1 MEEEEKVKHVGQ
13 ILKEYRLKKKITIE
27 KISRKTNITIQQL
40 INIERGNLDLIAGKF
55 YQKSFI
61 KSYIEALRISEKKIL
76 LQLDNVLH
84 NSDEKVIF
92 KKDLDLKAFKRPIIT
107 EKIPTV
113 PLMLFASLG
122 LITFFLINFFID
134 NDKLG
139 GKLAVIEPKSDI
151 EIVKIKENL
160 ADKIKKNK
168 EKMPIKQTNVNVDN
182 IENYKIL
189 EDKIFMKQ
197 IIAKEDVWIEIK
209 DLNENILLSA
219 ILKKNESYN
228 LPNSKE
234 KIIISASNAGAL
246 FIKSGDNKYP
256 ELGSPGT
263 ILDSVDLNSLITN
276 H

>member
-1 MEEEEKVKHVGQ
+1 MEEEKVKHVGQ
-13 ILKEYRLKKKITIE
+13 ILKDYRLKKKITIE
-27 KISRKTNITIQQL
+27 KISRKTNITIQHL
-40 INIERGNLDLIAGKF
+40 INIERGNLDLIGGQF

>member
-1 MEEEEKVKHVGQ
+1 MEEEKVKHVGQ
-13 ILKEYRLKKKITIE
+13 ILKDYRLKKKITIE

-40 INIERGNLDLIAGKF
+40 INIERGNLDLIGGQF

>member
-1 MEEEEKVKHVGQ
+1 MEEEKAKHVGQ
-13 ILKEYRLKKKITIE
+13 ILKDYRLKKKITIE
-27 KISRKTNITIQQL
+27 KISSKTNISIQNL
-40 INIERGNLDLIAGKF
+40 INIEEGNLDSIAGKF
-55 YQKSFI
+55 YQRSFV

-76 LQLDNVLH
+76 LQLENVLN
-84 NSDEKVIF
+84 NSDEKVNF
-92 KKDLDLKAFKRPIIT
+92 KKDLDLKAVKSPIIT

-122 LITFFLINFFID
+122 LITFFLINLYID

-151 EIVKIKENL
+151 EIVKIKENI

-168 EKMPIKQTNVNVDN
+168 EGIPIKQTNVNVDD
-182 IENYKIL
+182 IENYKIM

-256 ELGSPGT
+256 ELGSHGT

>member
-1 MEEEEKVKHVGQ
+1 MEEEKVKHVGQ
-13 ILKEYRLKKKITIE
+13 ILKDYRLKKKITIE
-27 KISRKTNITIQQL
+27 KISNKTKISIQNL
-40 INIERGNLDLIAGKF
+40 INIEEGNLHLIGGQF
-55 YQKSFI
+55 YQRSFI
-61 KSYIEALRISEKKIL
+61 KSYVEALRISEKKIL
-76 LQLDNVLH
+76 LLLDNVLH

-92 KKDLDLKAFKRPIIT
+92 KKDLDLEANKRLIIT

-122 LITFFLINFFID
+122 LITFFLINLFID
-134 NDKLG
+134 NDKPG
-139 GKLAVIEPKSDI
+139 EKLSVIEPKSDI
-151 EIVKIKENL
+151 EIVEIKENL
-160 ADKIKKNK
+160 ADKIKKIK
-168 EKMPIKQTNVNVDN
+168 EEIPIKQTNVNVDD

-209 DLNENILLSA
+209 DWNENILLSA

-246 FIKSGDNKYP
+246 FIKNGDNKYP

>member
-1 MEEEEKVKHVGQ
+1 MQANETYIQIGQ
-13 ILKEYRLKKKITIE
+13 KLKNSRLKKNLTLE
-27 KISRKTNITIQQL
+27 KISKKTKISIQNL
-40 INIERGNLDLIAGKF
+40 INIENGELHLLAGEF
-55 YQKSFI
+55 YQRSFI
-61 KSYIEALRISEKKIL
+61 KSYCAALRISEKKIL
-76 LQLDNVLH
+76 LLLDNVLH
-84 NSDEKVIF
+84 NSDEKVIL
-92 KKDLDLKAFKRPIIT
+92 KKDLDLEANKRPIIT

-122 LITFFLINFFID
+122 LITFFLINLFID

-139 GKLAVIEPKSDI
+139 GKLAIIEPKSDI
-151 EIVKIKENL
+151 EIAKIKENL
-160 ADKIKKNK
+160 TDKIKKSK
-168 EKMPIKQTNVNVDN
+168 EEIPIKQTNVNVDD

-246 FIKSGDNKYP
+246 FIKNGDNKYP
-256 ELGSPGT
+256 ELGSHGA

>member
-1 MEEEEKVKHVGQ
+1 MEEEKVKHVGQ
-13 ILKEYRLKKKITIE
+13 ILKDYRLKKKITIE
-27 KISRKTNITIQQL
+27 KISNKTKISIQNL
-40 INIERGNLDLIAGKF
+40 INIEEGNLHLIGGQF
-55 YQKSFI
+55 YQRSFI
-61 KSYIEALRISEKKIL
+61 KSYVEALRISEKKIL
-76 LQLDNVLH
+76 LLLDNVLH

-92 KKDLDLKAFKRPIIT
+92 KKDLDLEANKRPIIT

-122 LITFFLINFFID
+122 LITFFLINLFID

-139 GKLAVIEPKSDI
+139 GKLAVIEPKSNI
-151 EIVKIKENL
+151 EIVEIKENL
-160 ADKIKKNK
+160 ADKIKKIK
-168 EKMPIKQTNVNVDN
+168 EEIPIKQTNVNVDD

-234 KIIISASNAGAL
+234 KIIISSSNAGAL

-256 ELGSPGT
+256 ELGSHGT

>member
-1 MEEEEKVKHVGQ
+1 MEEENVKHVGQ
-13 ILKEYRLKKKITIE
+13 ILKDYRLKKKITIE
-27 KISRKTNITIQQL
+27 KISHKTKISIQNL
-40 INIERGNLDLIAGKF
+40 INIEEGNLDLIGGQF
-55 YQKSFI
+55 YQRSFI
-61 KSYIEALRISEKKIL
+61 KSYVEALRISEKKIL
-76 LQLDNVLH
+76 LLLDNVLH

-92 KKDLDLKAFKRPIIT
+92 KKDLDLEANKRPIIT

-122 LITFFLINFFID
+122 LITFFLINLFID

-151 EIVKIKENL
+151 EVVEIKENL
-160 ADKIKKNK
+160 ADKIKKIK
-168 EKMPIKQTNVNVDN
+168 EEIPIKQTNVNVDD

-246 FIKSGDNKYP
+246 FIKNGDNKYP
-256 ELGSPGT
+256 ELGSHGT

>member
-1 MEEEEKVKHVGQ
+1 MEEEKVNHVGQ
-13 ILKEYRLKKKITIE
+13 ILKDYRLKKKITIE
-27 KISRKTNITIQQL
+27 KISNKTKISIQNL
-40 INIERGNLDLIAGKF
+40 INIEEGNLHLIGGQF
-55 YQKSFI
+55 YQRSFI
-61 KSYIEALRISEKKIL
+61 KSYVEALRISEKKIL
-76 LQLDNVLH
+76 LLLDNVLH

-92 KKDLDLKAFKRPIIT
+92 KKDLDLEANKRLIIT

-122 LITFFLINFFID
+122 LITFFLINLFID
-134 NDKLG
+134 NDKPG
-139 GKLAVIEPKSDI
+139 EKLSVIEPKSNI
-151 EIVKIKENL
+151 EVVEIKENL
-160 ADKIKKNK
+160 ADKIKKIK
-168 EKMPIKQTNVNVDN
+168 EEIPIKQTNVNVDD

-246 FIKSGDNKYP
+246 FIKNGDNKYP

>member
-1 MEEEEKVKHVGQ
+1 MEEEKVNHVGQ
-13 ILKEYRLKKKITIE
+13 ILKDYRLKKKITIE
-27 KISRKTNITIQQL
+27 KISNKTKISIQNL
-40 INIERGNLDLIAGKF
+40 INIEEGNLGLIGGQF
-55 YQKSFI
+55 YQRSFI
-61 KSYIEALRISEKKIL
+61 KSYVEALRISEKKIL
-76 LQLDNVLH
+76 LLLDNVLH

-92 KKDLDLKAFKRPIIT
+92 KKDLDLEANKRPIIT

-122 LITFFLINFFID
+122 LITFFLINLFID

-151 EIVKIKENL
+151 EIVEIKENL
-160 ADKIKKNK
+160 ADKIKKIK
-168 EKMPIKQTNVNVDN
+168 EEIPIKQTNVNVDD

-246 FIKSGDNKYP
+246 FIKNGDNKYP
-256 ELGSPGT
+256 ELGSHGT
-263 ILDSVDLNSLITN
+263 ILDSVDLNSLIPN

>member
-1 MEEEEKVKHVGQ
+1 MEEEKVNHVGQ
-13 ILKEYRLKKKITIE
+13 ILKDYRLKKKITIE
-27 KISRKTNITIQQL
+27 KISNKTKISIQNL
-40 INIERGNLDLIAGKF
+40 INIEEGNLHLIGGQF
-55 YQKSFI
+55 YQRSFI
-61 KSYIEALRISEKKIL
+61 KSYVEALRISEKKIL
-76 LQLDNVLH
+76 LLLDNVLH

-92 KKDLDLKAFKRPIIT
+92 KKDLDLEANKRLIIT

-122 LITFFLINFFID
+122 LITFFLINLFID

-151 EIVKIKENL
+151 EIVEIKENL
-160 ADKIKKNK
+160 ADKIKKIK
-168 EKMPIKQTNVNVDN
+168 EEIPIKQTNVNVDD

-246 FIKSGDNKYP
+246 FIKNGDNKYP
-256 ELGSPGT
+256 ELGSHGA

>member
-1 MEEEEKVKHVGQ
+1 MEEENVKHVGQ
-13 ILKEYRLKKKITIE
+13 ILKDYRLKKKITIE
-27 KISRKTNITIQQL
+27 KISRKTNITIQHL
-40 INIERGNLDLIAGKF
+40 INIERGNLDLIGGQF

-113 PLMLFASLG
+113 PLMLFSSLG

-246 FIKSGDNKYP
+246 FIKNGDNKYA
-256 ELGSPGT
+256 ELGSRGT

>member
-1 MEEEEKVKHVGQ
+1 MEEEKVRHVGQ
-13 ILKEYRLKKKITIE
+13 ILKDYRLKKKITIE
-27 KISRKTNITIQQL
+27 KISSKTKISIQNL
-40 INIERGNLDLIAGKF
+40 INIEEGNLDSIAGKF
-55 YQKSFI
+55 YQRSFV

-76 LQLDNVLH
+76 LQLDNVLN
-84 NSDEKVIF
+84 NSDEKVTF
-92 KKDLDLKAFKRPIIT
+92 KKDVDLKSTKMPIIT

-134 NDKLG
+134 DDKLG
-139 GKLAVIEPKSDI
+139 GKLAVIEPRSDI
-151 EIVKIKENL
+151 EIVEIKESL

-168 EKMPIKQTNVNVDN
+168 EEIPIKQTNVNVDD

-246 FIKSGDNKYP
+246 FIKNGDNKYP